1 MLPQA
6 GFLLNASPALRRM
19 LEALATEVKLGPGET
34 LFEQGDDGDAL
45 FAIVEGA
52 LEISVTSED
61 GRRLALDKAT
71 AGDILGE
78 IALFD
83 PGPRTAS
90 VSAIA
95 PTRLLRI
102 RNADV
107 LAAIRSAPDLAVD
120 MIRLAGDRMRYMSQQ
135 IGEQVFLPIPARL
148 ARKIIY
154 LIDWAND
161 GEDKLRIS
169 QANLAE
175 HIGATREA
183 VSKTLSEWK
192 REGVVDLGRG
202 TVRVTNR
209 PALEQIADPDLI

>member
-1 MLPQA
+1 
-6 GFLLNASPALRRM
+6 
-19 LEALATEVKLGPGET
+19 
-34 LFEQGDDGDAL
+34 
-45 FAIVEGA
+45 
-52 LEISVTSED
+52 
-61 GRRLALDKAT
+61 
-71 AGDILGE
+71 
-78 IALFD
+78 
-83 PGPRTAS
+83 
-90 VSAIA
+90 
-95 PTRLLRI
+95 
-102 RNADV
+102 
-107 LAAIRSAPDLAVD
+107 

-209 PALEQIADPDLI
+209 SALEQIADPDLI